1 LPRKT
6 DSNNPA
12 DWLAIAEADMDAVR
26 LLADHQTSHTVCR
39 SKLAE
44 VIEKLMKAELIRLG
58 WRLIKTHNL
67 VHLVNELDARGSD
80 LISVLRPLAGALAE
94 AYFSDRY
101 IPVSTSMILTG
112 HHCASK
118 SRKPVN
124 CSTWSR
130 CESRQKLERTGFW
143 ETVSC

>member
-1 LPRKT
+1 MPRKT

-12 DWLAIAEADMDAVR
+12 DWLAIAGADMAAVR

-80 LISVLRPLAGALAE
+80 LISVVRPLAGALAE

-101 IPVSTSMILTG
+101 PGFDLDDPDWPPLRQQIEEAGKLLDMVKMRVAP
-112 HHCASK
+112 K
-118 SRKPVN
+118 S
-124 CSTWSR
+124 
-130 CESRQKLERTGFW
+130 
-143 ETVSC
+143 

>member
-12 DWLAIAEADMDAVR
+12 DWLAIAEADMAAVR

-80 LISVLRPLAGALAE
+80 LISVVRPLASALAE

-101 IPVSTSMILTG
+101 PGFDLDDPDWPPL
-112 HHCASK
+112 
-118 SRKPVN
+118 R
-124 CSTWSR
+124 
-130 CESRQKLERTGFW
+130 RQIEEVGKLLDMVKMRVAPKT
-143 ETVSC
+143 

>member
-1 LPRKT
+1 MPRKT

-12 DWLAIAEADMDAVR
+12 DWLAIAEADMAAVR

-67 VHLVNELDARGSD
+67 VHLVNELDACGSD
-80 LISVLRPLAGALAE
+80 LISVVRPLAGALAE
-94 AYFSDRY
+94 AYFSHRY
-101 IPVSTSMILTG
+101 PGFDLDDPDWPPLRQQIEEVGKLLDMV
-112 HHCASK
+112 K
-118 SRKPVN
+118 SRVAPN
-124 CSTWSR
+124 T
-130 CESRQKLERTGFW
+130 
-143 ETVSC
+143 

>member
-80 LISVLRPLAGALAE
+80 LISVVRPLAGPLAE

-101 IPVSTSMILTG
+101 PGFDLDDPDWPPLRQQIEEAGKLLDMVKMRVAP
-112 HHCASK
+112 K
-118 SRKPVN
+118 S
-124 CSTWSR
+124 
-130 CESRQKLERTGFW
+130 
-143 ETVSC
+143 

>member
-1 LPRKT
+1 MPRKT

-12 DWLAIAEADMDAVR
+12 DWLAIAEADMAAVR

-67 VHLVNELDARGSD
+67 VHLVNELDACGSD
-80 LISVLRPLAGALAE
+80 LISVVRPLASALAE
-94 AYFSDRY
+94 AYFSHRY
-101 IPVSTSMILTG
+101 PGFDLDDPDWPPLRQQIEEVGKLLDMVKMRVAP
-112 HHCASK
+112 K
-118 SRKPVN
+118 S
-124 CSTWSR
+124 
-130 CESRQKLERTGFW
+130 
-143 ETVSC
+143 